1 MTALCGSRQWQ
12 ALAHALGSRVHKQWI
27 AHDRQRMRAAAA
39 ASPWRRCYSSA
50 AAALSCGRCAAE
62 LRPAEQS
69 LRQLSLEP
77 CRERHL
83 GTSKAG
89 CYVACHARSVRAMCC
104 QTSRVRSQGRHKS
117 RNGPTRRRRS
127 DCMIARERAQRRC
140 VVEGRSRGAGS
151 PVPCLFECL
160 FRWTQ
165 APSVWGAAPKR
176 FRMSVTQQTRHK
188 GRTR

>member
-1 MTALCGSRQWQ
+1 MATVLFQCRSSTQLR
-12 ALAHALGSRVHKQWI
+12 SMRC
-27 AHDRQRMRAAAA
+27 RAAPCRAEFA
-39 ASPWRRCYSSA
+39 P
-50 AAALSCGRCAAE
+50 ALSRA
-62 LRPAEQS
+62 L
-69 LRQLSLEP
+69 
-77 CRERHL
+77 RERHL